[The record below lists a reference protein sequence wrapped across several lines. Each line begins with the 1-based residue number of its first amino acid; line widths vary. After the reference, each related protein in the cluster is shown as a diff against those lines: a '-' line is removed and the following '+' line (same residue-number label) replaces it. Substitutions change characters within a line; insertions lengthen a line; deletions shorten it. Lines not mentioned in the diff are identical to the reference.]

1 MTVGTYAVF
10 TLTGGLV
17 LFKLAIM
24 AFETA
29 LLARTLSSRSKPIK
43 QPAALRGPSLQD
55 GTAAGS

>member
-24 AFETA
+24 AFATA
-29 LLARTLSSRSKPIK
+29 LLARTLSSRSKPVTR
-43 QPAALRGPSLQD
+43 PSALRGPFLQD
-55 GTAAGS
+55 GDAAGS